1 MPFVWYIFKMAHAK
15 PLAQDR
21 HTLQLGNRGRIVLP
35 AEVRHRLDRKQGD
48 RLILTVETDGT
59 LLLQSTRALAHRPQ
73 GMFADLAPG
82 VDLANEL
89 IAERRAEARQDAD
102 QDAKRPTMEA

>member
-1 MPFVWYIFKMAHAK
+1 MAHAEL
-15 PLAQDR
+15 LAQDR

-35 AEVRHRLDRKQGD
+35 AEVRHRLDLKQGD
-48 RLILTVETDGT
+48 RLILTIEADGT
-59 LLLQSTRALAHRPQ
+59 LRLQSTRALAHRLQ

-82 VDLANEL
+82 VDLAIEL

-102 QDAKRPTMEA
+102 PDMKRPGMDP